1 MNRHSPGSVTEAAD
15 DLDFGLRV
23 LLDEGYELRV
33 SRNSGLYV
41 AELRHV
47 DPRLSVPLSSAYS
60 PLASVLDLI
69 AGRMNRTI

>member
-1 MNRHSPGSVTEAAD
+1 MISTLND
-15 DLDFGLRV
+15 DLRV
-23 LLDEGYELRV
+23 LLDEGFELRV
-33 SRNSGLYV
+33 STSAEDSGLYM
-41 AELRHV
+41 AELRHA